1 MDMDTYG
8 YGHALGNQRATRS
21 VAFAAGTRTE
31 YFSRAVLTKATPNK
45 QRDSPSISS
54 PVRNAG
60 LWFNNKANIGV
71 SHYGFILD
79 RELKTRE

>member
-1 MDMDTYG
+1 
-8 YGHALGNQRATRS
+8 LIS
-21 VAFAAGTRTE
+21 AAGTRIE

-60 LWFNNKANIGV
+60 LWFNNRANIEV
-71 SHYGFILD
+71 SHSGFIWIVNLERLNKD
-79 RELKTRE
+79 